1 MYIIMIFLGKGVKKK
16 YYASFSLVFFTLTG
30 SIFLLFSII
39 CLFSFSN
46 TCDFKHLNFEFLDF
60 NTQLILFIS
69 FLLGFAVKVPIFP
82 FYSWLPE
89 AHVEA
94 STSVSILL
102 AAIFLK
108 VATYGLLKIVIFNFF
123 LPINYAYSLLVYFS
137 LVSILFASFLALIQ
151 TDLKKIVALSSIIHM
166 NYIVIGLFSLDA
178 KATVASIIYMFS
190 HAFVSSGLFYLI
202 GLIYENTGTR
212 DLLNF
217 SNKIKYSQNFFFFF
231 FFFFFFNFI
240 FFFIFFFFF
249 FFFFLF
255 YLSNISFPLTI
266 SFISEL
272 MLLNNLFY
280 FNIFILF
287 IILFSIFI
295 SVIYT
300 FWMIHNLFFSKN
312 FLLKNVIFLSLFD
325 IYVVITLLFIIIITG
340 FAPFII
346 FFNLEQEIYLML
358 INKFNVY

>member
-231 FFFFFFNFI
+231 FLFN
-240 FFFIFFFFF
+240 
-249 FFFFLF
+249 
-255 YLSNISFPLTI
+255 LSNISFPLTI

>member
-1 MYIIMIFLGKGVKKK
+1 MIFLGKGVKKK

-212 DLLNF
+212 YLLNF
-217 SNKIKYSQNFFFFF
+217 INKIKYSQN
-231 FFFFFFNFI
+231 
-240 FFFIFFFFF
+240 IFFFFF
-249 FFFFLF
+249 FFF
-255 YLSNISFPLTI
+255 I
-266 SFISEL
+266 
-272 MLLNNLFY
+272 
-280 FNIFILF
+280 
-287 IILFSIFI
+287 
-295 SVIYT
+295 
-300 FWMIHNLFFSKN
+300 
-312 FLLKNVIFLSLFD
+312 
-325 IYVVITLLFIIIITG
+325 
-340 FAPFII
+340 
-346 FFNLEQEIYLML
+346 
-358 INKFNVY
+358 